1 MTPQELREKVM
12 AGFTEK
18 LRSADNDSIV
28 DYEACLMDAAINI
41 VLDAAAEVA
50 EETMVLCD
58 IMKPGTGPFT
68 RQDRAVDQTRE
79 QIATAIL
86 SLKAKG

>member
-28 DYEACLMDAAINI
+28 DYEACLMDAAINL

-50 EETMVLCD
+50 RHAGC
-58 IMKPGTGPFT
+58 
-68 RQDRAVDQTRE
+68 
-79 QIATAIL
+79 QIRNVEDAKRNTNLVVAGQSIALAIL
-86 SLKAKG
+86 SLKTKKD